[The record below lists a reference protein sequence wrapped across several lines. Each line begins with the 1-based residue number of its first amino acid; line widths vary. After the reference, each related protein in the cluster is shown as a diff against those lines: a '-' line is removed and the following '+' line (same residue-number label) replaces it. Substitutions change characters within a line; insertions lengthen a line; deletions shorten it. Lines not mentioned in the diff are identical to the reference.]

1 MNKNRLMKDEIKA
14 YGFGISE
21 VDAVKHSDAIKT
33 AKGLIGVHLHPQ
45 GLLVIFRT
53 ENDAKICRN
62 IMEYDGCR
70 VGRKI
75 IEVYVKKDE
84 MEGGH
89 AD

>member
-1 MNKNRLMKDEIKA
+1 MSKEEIKA

-21 VDAVKHSDAIKT
+21 IDAMKHSDAFKT
-33 AKGLIGVHLHPQ
+33 AKGLIGVHFTPQ
-45 GLLVIFRT
+45 GLLVIFWT

-70 VGRKI
+70 VGKRVV
-75 IEVYVKKDE
+75 EVFVPKHE
-84 MEGGH
+84 VRN